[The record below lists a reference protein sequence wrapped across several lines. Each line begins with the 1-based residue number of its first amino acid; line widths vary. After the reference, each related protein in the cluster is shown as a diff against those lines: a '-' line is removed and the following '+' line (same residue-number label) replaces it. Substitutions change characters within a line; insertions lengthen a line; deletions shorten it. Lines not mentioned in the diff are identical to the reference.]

1 MCGFIV
7 GFVTVVVLL
16 CPNRVGR
23 RDLTVLHSV
32 AVEVSELLLLVLVP
46 FVVVCVVSM
55 LRLPVVEGS
64 CSGAILTVPQVVVV
78 EEDNDCSVVVESGWR
93 ASW

>member
-7 GFVTVVVLL
+7 GLVTIVLLL
-16 CPNRVGR
+16 CPNCVGR
-23 RDLTVLHSV
+23 RDLPVLHGV
-32 AVEVSELLLLVLVP
+32 VVEVSELLLIVLVP

-64 CSGAILTVPQVVVV
+64 CSGAILNVPQAVVV
-78 EEDNDCSVVVESGWR
+78 EEDSDCSVVVESGWR